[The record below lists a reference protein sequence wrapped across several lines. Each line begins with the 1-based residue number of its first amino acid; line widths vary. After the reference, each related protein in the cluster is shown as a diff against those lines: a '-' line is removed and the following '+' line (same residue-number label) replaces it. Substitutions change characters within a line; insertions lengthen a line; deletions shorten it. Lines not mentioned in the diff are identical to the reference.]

1 MLAEAG
7 IIPTPAR
14 LVIFY
19 EAYRSQMMNRTESA
33 DLRGPSRRDVVLLG
47 IGAFAVA
54 TVPFLRGGS
63 KRLVKRTLPV
73 MGTVAD
79 IGVVHR
85 SNEYA
90 QAAID
95 AAFQQLRYVDRTMS
109 RFDDSSDVGRANRL
123 GGVEGTY
130 VTRATATVIE
140 ESLRWADASNGAF
153 DPCLG
158 TAIAL
163 WDIGHRTKPPE
174 RTQVAKLA
182 GRRLYRTL
190 DLDRLKGRPFVRC
203 GEPDVTIDLGGI
215 AKGYAVDRAVQSL
228 REWGIEHGL
237 VNVGGDLYAMG
248 ESEDGD
254 PWSIGVRS
262 PYAPSKVT
270 HRFEIADQAVAT
282 SGDYL
287 QYFRYGG
294 KRYHHLLDPTTASP
308 RQADVHSV
316 TVAAHNCMA
325 ADAAATA
332 VFGMP
337 REEADAL
344 LSVRA
349 AGARIVSVI

>member
-1 MLAEAG
+1 MHK
-7 IIPTPAR
+7 
-14 LVIFY
+14 
-19 EAYRSQMMNRTESA
+19 TESTDA
-33 DLRGPSRRDVVLLG
+33 SGPSRRDVVLLG

-54 TVPFLRGGS
+54 AVPFLGVGRR
-63 KRLVKRTLPV
+63 RLFRRTVPV

-79 IGVVHR
+79 IGVVDR
-85 SNEYA
+85 NNDYA

-95 AAFQQLRYVDRTMS
+95 AAIQQLRYVDRTMS
-109 RFDDSSDVGRANRL
+109 RFSEASDVGRANRL
-123 GGVEGTY
+123 AAADGTCI
-130 VTRATATVIE
+130 TKATATVIE
-140 ESLRWADASNGAF
+140 EGLRWAAASEGAF

-158 TAIAL
+158 TAVGL
-163 WDIGHRTKPPE
+163 WDVKHRTKPPE
-174 RTQVAKLA
+174 KDQVAQLA
-182 GRRLYRTL
+182 GRNLYRKL
-190 DLDRLKGRPFVRC
+190 DLGESGDRPVVRLT
-203 GEPDVTIDLGGI
+203 EADVAIDLGGI
-215 AKGYAVDRAVQSL
+215 AKGYGVDLAVQSL
-228 REWGIEHGL
+228 REWGIEHAL

-254 PWSIGVRS
+254 PWSVGVRS

-294 KRYHHLLDPTTASP
+294 RSYHHLLDPSTAAP
-308 RQADVHSV
+308 RRGDVHSV
-316 TVAAHNCMA
+316 TVTADKCMA

-344 LSVRA
+344 LGIRA
-349 AGARIVSVI
+349 PSAKIVSVD